1 MFLIF
6 GLRTKAHRLG
16 LVPMACR
23 VCGQSG
29 SMLLVR
35 EVTKFSLFF
44 VPLIPVRTKH
54 VLYCTNPL
62 CGAHSTISAGEAR
75 QLLAAGTGSPR

>member
-6 GLRTKAHRLG
+6 GLRTKSERLG

-35 EVTKFSLFF
+35 EITRFSLFF
-44 VPLIPVRTKH
+44 VPLFRVRTKH
-54 VLYCTNPL
+54 RLYCTNPL
-62 CGAHSTISAGEAR
+62 CGAGTDIGAGEAR
-75 QLLAAGTGSPR
+75 RLLAGAPR

>member
-6 GLRTKAHRLG
+6 GLRTRSERLG

-35 EVTKFSLFF
+35 EITRFSLFF
-44 VPLIPVRTKH
+44 VPLFRVRTKH

-62 CGAHSTISAGEAR
+62 CGTRTGIGADEAR
-75 QLLAAGTGSPR
+75 ALVPG